1 MKIFM
6 ELDCDALKGKLR
18 LEGGQGFVSIHLAT
32 CLLLGLGQAEQR

>member
-18 LEGGQGFVSIHLAT
+18 LEGGQGFVSIHL
-32 CLLLGLGQAEQR
+32 GLGQAEQR